1 MQATYAP
8 MIETLAP
15 LRAQGSL
22 QRLASRAALVLAGS
36 IALAVSAKVQ
46 VPFYPVP
53 MTMQTLVVLVI
64 GATFGL
70 RLGLA
75 TIGLYLLEGFAGLPV
90 FASGAG
96 PAYMAGPTGGYLAG
110 FAVAVAFMGW
120 GASRGY
126 DRSFTGAFALMAIG
140 HVIILALGWAW
151 LSTLIGTQKAFIA
164 GVAPFAWATVF
175 KTLLAAGLVP
185 ALWSLISRAR
195 G

>member
-1 MQATYAP
+1 MQMSHPA
-8 MIETLAP
+8 MIETALP
-15 LRAQGSL
+15 
-22 QRLASRAALVLAGS
+22 RLALPRQALLVLAGTL
-36 IALAVSAKVQ
+36 ALALSAKVQ

-75 TIGLYLLEGFAGLPV
+75 TIGLYLLEGLAGLPV

-96 PAYMAGPTGGYLAG
+96 AAYMMGPTGGYLAG
-110 FAVAVAFMGW
+110 FAAAVALMGW
-120 GASRGY
+120 GSARGY
-126 DRSFTGAFALMAIG
+126 DRSFTGSLALMTAG
-140 HVIILALGWAW
+140 HVVILGLGYLW
-151 LSTLIGTQKAFIA
+151 LSTLIGAEKALVA
-164 GVAPFAWATVF
+164 GVMPFVWATVF

-185 ALWSLISRAR
+185 ALWSLVQKYR

>member
-8 MIETLAP
+8 MFQTLAP
-15 LRAQGSL
+15 
-22 QRLASRAALVLAGS
+22 AAALPKKALLVLAGS
-36 IALAVSAKVQ
+36 LALAISAKVQ

-75 TIGLYLLEGFAGLPV
+75 TIGLYLLEGLAGLPV

-110 FAVAVAFMGW
+110 FAAAVAVMGL
-120 GASRGY
+120 GAHRGY
-126 DRSFTGAFALMAIG
+126 DRSFGGAFALMSIG
-140 HVIILALGWAW
+140 HLIILAMGWAW
-151 LSTLIGTQKAFIA
+151 LSTLIGAEKAFAA
-164 GVAPFAWATVF
+164 GVVPFAWATVF
-175 KTLLAAGLVP
+175 KTVLAAGLVP
-185 ALWSLISRAR
+185 ALWAWIARAR
-195 G
+195 S

>member
-1 MQATYAP
+1 MHATPYAP
-8 MIETLAP
+8 MIETFAP
-15 LRAQGSL
+15 
-22 QRLASRAALVLAGS
+22 RLALPRQALLVVAGTALLA
-36 IALAVSAKVQ
+36 LSAKVQ

-75 TIGLYLLEGFAGLPV
+75 TIALYLLEGLAGLPV
-90 FASGAG
+90 FASGTG
-96 PAYMAGPTGGYLAG
+96 PAYMMGPTGGYLAG
-110 FAVAVAFMGW
+110 FAASVGLMGW

-126 DRSFTGAFALMAIG
+126 DRTVLGSIGLMSLG
-140 HVIILALGWAW
+140 HVVILALGY
-151 LSTLIGTQKAFIA
+151 LRHSTLIGAEKAWIA
-164 GVAPFAWATVF
+164 GVLPFAWATVF

-185 ALWSLISRAR
+185 ALWSLVQRYR

>member
-1 MQATYAP
+1 MQMSHAS
-8 MIETLAP
+8 MIETVAPKLALP
-15 LRAQGSL
+15 RQAV
-22 QRLASRAALVLAGS
+22 LVLAGTL
-36 IALAVSAKVQ
+36 ALAISAKVQ

-75 TIGLYLLEGFAGLPV
+75 TIALYLLEGLAGLPV

-96 PAYMAGPTGGYLAG
+96 PAYMMGPTGGYLAG
-110 FAVAVAFMGW
+110 FVAAVGLMGW
-120 GASRGY
+120 GSARGY
-126 DRSFTGAFALMAIG
+126 DRTLAGSFVLMALG
-140 HVIILALGWAW
+140 HAVILALGYLW
-151 LSTLIGTQKAFIA
+151 LSTLIGADKAFAA

-185 ALWSLISRAR
+185 ALWSLVQRFR

>member
-1 MQATYAP
+1 MQASYAP
-8 MIETLAP
+8 MIETFVSEAAPSSLAKK
-15 LRAQGSL
+15 
-22 QRLASRAALVLAGS
+22 AALVLAGTV
-36 IALAVSAKVQ
+36 ALAISAKVQ

-64 GATFGL
+64 GATFGV

-75 TIGLYLLEGFAGLPV
+75 TIALYLLEGLVGLPV

-110 FAVAVAFMGW
+110 FAVAVALMGL

-126 DRSFTGAFALMAIG
+126 DRSLAGALVLMTIG
-140 HVIILALGWAW
+140 HIVILALGWLW
-151 LSTLIGTQKAFIA
+151 LSTLIGPEKAWVG
-164 GVAPFAWATVF
+164 GVAPFVWATVF

-195 G
+195 N

>member
-1 MQATYAP
+1 MQATSYAP
-8 MIETLAP
+8 MIA
-15 LRAQGSL
+15 SL
-22 QRLASRAALVLAGS
+22 VEGRDRSALVRKTVLVLAGTL
-36 IALAVSAKVQ
+36 ALALSAKVQ

-90 FASGAG
+90 FATGAG

-110 FAVAVAFMGW
+110 FVAAVGLMGW
-120 GASRGY
+120 GASKGY
-126 DRSFTGAFALMAIG
+126 DRSFGGSLALMSVG
-140 HVIILALGWAW
+140 HLVILALGFLW
-151 LSTLIGTQKAFIA
+151 LSTLIGPDKAFAA
-164 GVAPFAWATVF
+164 GIAPFAWATLF

-185 ALWSLISRAR
+185 ALWSLIQRYR
-195 G
+195 R

>member
-8 MIETLAP
+8 MIETFAP
-15 LRAQGSL
+15 RMALPKKAL
-22 QRLASRAALVLAGS
+22 LVLAGS
-36 IALAVSAKVQ
+36 LALAFSAKVQ

-53 MTMQTLVVLVI
+53 MTMQTLVILVI

-110 FAVAVAFMGW
+110 FAAAVAFMGW
-120 GASRGY
+120 GAARGY
-126 DRSFTGAFALMAIG
+126 DRTVSGGLALMLIG
-140 HVIILALGWAW
+140 HLIILALGWAW
-151 LSTLIGTQKAFIA
+151 LSTIIGGAKAFA
-164 GVAPFAWATVF
+164 VGVLPFAWATVF
-175 KTLLAAGLVP
+175 KTVLAAGLVV
-185 ALWSLISRAR
+185 AMWNWISKAR
-195 G
+195 S